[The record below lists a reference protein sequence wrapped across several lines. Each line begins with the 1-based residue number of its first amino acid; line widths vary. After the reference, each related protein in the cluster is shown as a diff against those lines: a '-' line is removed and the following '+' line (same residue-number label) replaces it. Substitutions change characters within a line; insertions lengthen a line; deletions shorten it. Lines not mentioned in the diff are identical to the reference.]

1 MKRKLIFLLFSFLII
16 SCKNETEIKPSE
28 IFYGQDIC
36 ERCKMIISEKDYSAQ
51 YILPSGK
58 AMKFDDIGCMIHH
71 IFKDSDG
78 KDEILAI
85 YVFDY
90 NTKQWIDGEKA
101 HYVWSNE
108 IRTPMGHGIVA
119 LGDSKSAE
127 SLANSKGGKMLED
140 FNELKTWVLNHDRK
154 IAN

>member
-16 SCKNETEIKPSE
+16 SCKNEAEIKPSE

-51 YILPSGK
+51 YILPRGK
-58 AMKFDDIGCMIHH
+58 EKKFDDIGCMIHYM
-71 IFKDSDG
+71 FEENNRG
-78 KDEILAI
+78 DEILAI
-85 YVFDY
+85 YVRDY
-90 NTKQWIDGEKA
+90 NSKDWIDGQKA
-101 HYVWSNE
+101 FYVWSE
-108 IRTPMGHGIVA
+108 KIITPMGHGIVA
-119 LGDSKSAE
+119 LEDSESAE

-140 FNELKTWVLNHDRK
+140 FIEVKTWVLNRDRK